1 MKKRTTIWLSVSL
14 TIILGCCIFTG
25 IYLSNDRYVDYNRLN
40 KISQFVAVHFPD
52 ARQVTATRDFPGY
65 DVWIGTGTEIEFDYW
80 ENWHEIKV
88 YGKDTI
94 PVGILSL
101 IPANI
106 IEYVNQNFENTRISK
121 INKERYGYEIELSTR
136 RSMELKFNKNGL
148 LIGIDD

>member
-14 TIILGCCIFTG
+14 TIVLGCCIFTG
-25 IYLSNDRYVDYNRLN
+25 IYLSIDRYVDYNRLN
-40 KISQFVAVHFPD
+40 KISQFITAHFPN
-52 ARQVTATRDFPGY
+52 ATQVTAMRDFSGY
-65 DVWIGTGTEIEFDYW
+65 DVWIGTGTEIEFDYRK
-80 ENWHEIKV
+80 NWQEIKV

-94 PVGILSL
+94 PAGILSL

-106 IEYVNQNFENTRISK
+106 VEYVNQNYENTRISK

-136 RSMELKFNKNGL
+136 RDTELKFNKSGL

>member
-1 MKKRTTIWLSVSL
+1 MKKSTIIWLSVSL

-25 IYLSNDRYVDYNRLN
+25 IYLSNDQYVEYNRLN
-40 KISQFVAVHFPD
+40 KISQFVTTHFPN

-65 DVWIGTGTEIEFDYW
+65 DVWIGTGTEIEFNFRK
-80 ENWHEIKV
+80 NWSEIKV

-94 PVGILSL
+94 PASILSL

-106 IEYVNQNFENTRISK
+106 IEHVNQNYENTRISK

-136 RSMELKFNKNGL
+136 RSMELKFNKKGL